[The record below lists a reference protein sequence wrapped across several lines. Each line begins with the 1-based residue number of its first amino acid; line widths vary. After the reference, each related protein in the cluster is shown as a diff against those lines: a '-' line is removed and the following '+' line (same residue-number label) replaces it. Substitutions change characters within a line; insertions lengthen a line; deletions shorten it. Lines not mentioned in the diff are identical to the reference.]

1 MPRIDIGE
9 ISLNYEERG
18 AGPAFLFIPG
28 LVGLL
33 SAWDFQLAHFSKRFR
48 CISFD
53 HRGTGDSDKPPRVG
67 VLPGASSQS
76 VGVLPG
82 ASSRSVGV
90 LPGASSR
97 SVGVL
102 PGASSNEFDSSYST
116 QVIARDVIALMDKL
130 GIAKAHVAGTSTGGC
145 VLQNLAI
152 DYPDRLGV
160 CVFSNTWVKADE
172 YINRVQMTR
181 KRIALAYGAEEYVKV
196 SSLFTNGAMQF
207 RYDLDKV
214 RELEARA
221 LKTVAPV
228 DVLAGRLD
236 MTMAHD
242 RVAELHKVG
251 NPALIVGTRDD
262 ATVPFYQSE
271 DLHRGIPGS
280 KLVIVEEGGHYSYR
294 RHWQQWNGIVDA
306 FLAEQGI

>member
-9 ISLNYEERG
+9 ITLNVEERG
-18 AGPAFLFIPG
+18 TGPAFIFIPG

-33 SAWDFQLAHFSKRFR
+33 NAWEFQVAHFSERFR

-53 HRGTGDSDKPPRVG
+53 HRGAGDSDKPSRVG
-67 VLPGASSQS
+67 VLPGTGSD
-76 VGVLPG
+76 
-82 ASSRSVGV
+82 
-90 LPGASSR
+90 
-97 SVGVL
+97 
-102 PGASSNEFDSSYST
+102 NDSYST
-116 QVIARDVIALMDKL
+116 QAISRDVIALMDKL
-130 GIAKAHVAGTSTGGC
+130 GIERAHVAGTSTGGC

-152 DYPDRLGV
+152 DHPDRLGV

-181 KRIALAYGAEEYVKV
+181 KRIALAYGPEEYVKV

-214 RELEARA
+214 MELEARA

-242 RVAELHKVG
+242 RTAELHKIR
-251 NPALIVGTRDD
+251 NPSLIVGTRDD

-271 DLHRGIPGS
+271 DLHRAITGS

-294 RHWQQWNGIVDA
+294 RHGREWNAIVDS
-306 FLAEQGI
+306 FLTEQRGGKTLPT

>member
-1 MPRIDIGE
+1 MPRVNIGE
-9 ISLNYEERG
+9 LSLNFEERG
-18 AGPAFLFIPG
+18 SGPAFIFIPG

-33 SAWDFQLAHFSKRFR
+33 NAWEFQLAHFSQKFR

-53 HRGTGDSDKPPRVG
+53 HRGTGDSDKP
-67 VLPGASSQS
+67 A
-76 VGVLPG
+76 
-82 ASSRSVGV
+82 
-90 LPGASSR
+90 
-97 SVGVL
+97 
-102 PGASSNEFDSSYST
+102 DSYST
-116 QVIARDVIALMDKL
+116 GAIARDVIALMNTL
-130 GIAKAHVAGTSTGGC
+130 GIDKAHVAGTSTGGC

-160 CVFSNTWVKADE
+160 AVFSNTWVKADE

-181 KRIALAYGAEEYVKV
+181 KRIALAYGPEEYVKV

-214 RELEARA
+214 MELEARA

-228 DVLAGRLD
+228 EVLAGRLD

-242 RVAELHKVG
+242 RSAELG
-251 NPALIVGTRDD
+251 AIRAPSLIVGTRDD

-271 DLHRGIPGS
+271 DLHRAVPHS

-294 RHWQQWNGIVDA
+294 RHAKEWNAIVEN
-306 FLAEQGI
+306 FLAAQSI

>member
-9 ISLNYEERG
+9 ITLNYQERG
-18 AGPAFLFIPG
+18 AGPAFIFIPG

-33 SAWDFQLAHFSKRFR
+33 DAWEFQLAHFSKRFR

-53 HRGTGDSDKPPRVG
+53 HRGAGDSDKPK
-67 VLPGASSQS
+67 
-76 VGVLPG
+76 
-82 ASSRSVGV
+82 
-90 LPGASSR
+90 
-97 SVGVL
+97 
-102 PGASSNEFDSSYST
+102 DSYST
-116 QVIARDVIALMDKL
+116 QAIARDTVALMDKL

-152 DYPDRLGV
+152 DHPDRLGV
-160 CVFSNTWVKADE
+160 CIFSNTWIKGDE
-172 YINRVQMTR
+172 YITRVQMTR
-181 KRIALAYGAEEYVKV
+181 KRIALAYGPEEYVKV

-214 RELEARA
+214 LDLEARA

-228 DVLAGRLD
+228 EVLAGRLD

-242 RVAELHKVG
+242 RVADLHRIA
-251 NPALIVGTRDD
+251 NPSLVVGTRDD

-271 DLHRGIPGS
+271 DLHRAVSGS
-280 KLVIVEEGGHYSYR
+280 RLVIVEEGGHYSYR
-294 RHWQQWNGIVDA
+294 RHWQQWNVLADA
-306 FLAEQGI
+306 FLADHDGVI